1 MEQDLYWASSHNRY
15 INTLTRSDIVCLTT
29 AVQPCAGCRL
39 RRPNNFIQSRAV
51 LCDRD
56 SICIWE
62 LIKRL
67 HQQNRKIVSSLAFQ
81 VILGFNVLIHLDLL
95 ILTQWK
101 FISWKLKS
109 DLRGKIQISFQN
121 PADMGC
127 HQGYSTQL
135 FTIQN
140 IKFKTLSKSSN
151 RATFYH
157 IIHIWNPVIFIKETF
172 RV

>member
-1 MEQDLYWASSHNRY
+1 MAALACLPDSRHKLVSRTISADNPAYFSICVMEQDLYWASSHNRY

-109 DLRGKIQISFQN
+109 DLRSKI
-121 PADMGC
+121 
-127 HQGYSTQL
+127 
-135 FTIQN
+135 
-140 IKFKTLSKSSN
+140 
-151 RATFYH
+151 
-157 IIHIWNPVIFIKETF
+157 
-172 RV
+172 

>member
-1 MEQDLYWASSHNRY
+1 MGQLQTDCHGGPGLSARQSDTSWWVGPLVPIILHISQYVSWSRIYTEQARITDIS
-15 INTLTRSDIVCLTT
+15 TLWQGRTLSEQLISLCCLTT

-109 DLRGKIQISFQN
+109 DLRSKI
-121 PADMGC
+121 
-127 HQGYSTQL
+127 
-135 FTIQN
+135 
-140 IKFKTLSKSSN
+140 
-151 RATFYH
+151 
-157 IIHIWNPVIFIKETF
+157 
-172 RV
+172 